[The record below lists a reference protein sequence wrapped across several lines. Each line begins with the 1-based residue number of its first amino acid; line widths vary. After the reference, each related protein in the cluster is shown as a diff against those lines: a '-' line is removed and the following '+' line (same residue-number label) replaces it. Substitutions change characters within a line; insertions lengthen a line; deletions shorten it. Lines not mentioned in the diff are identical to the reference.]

1 MEPRPQR
8 PRPQTPPSGT
18 PPNGGQQQAP
28 PIGPDPAQQAPQQGQ
43 PGPDPAAFVSPPR
56 MEYDYSPLDLQP
68 PGQRRKRQ
76 VIAGIIGALV
86 VVAIGA
92 LIVAG
97 WMALREDDNDV
108 NPDDTND
115 RVAELT
121 STATNE
127 AAADGEGDEANEGS
141 DASTPAAEDEATQPP
156 TEVPPTPTPSAIVYD
171 EASIRAALP
180 VVESMPGPFQEVGD
194 TPQELAGV
202 TEALGGGP
210 EVETLLSTNGWQAGM
225 ARTYESTD
233 PATTGSTRIVV
244 SAHAFQDDA
253 SAQAMLPEFDRI
265 LQSYGWTS
273 VEMEPMGDGSAM
285 LVFNDQNTG
294 EDAVTIYFVDGQVVY
309 RVAVYGPA
317 GFDSAPNAIHVVN
330 QILGQ

>member
-8 PRPQTPPSGT
+8 PRPQTPPSGP
-18 PPNGGQQQAP
+18 PPNGGQQQSP
-28 PIGPDPAQQAPQQGQ
+28 PVGPDPSQADPHYGQ
-43 PGPDPAAFVSPPR
+43 PGQDPAAFVSPPR

-97 WMALREDDNDV
+97 WMALREDDESAP
-108 NPDDTND
+108 PDDNN

-127 AAADGEGDEANEGS
+127 AEDSATGGDEGEGSG
-141 DASTPAAEDEATQPP
+141 TPPAENEATQPP
-156 TEVPPTPTPSAIVYD
+156 TQAPPTPTPSTMVYD
-171 EASIRAALP
+171 SNTVLAALP
-180 VVESMPGPFQEVGD
+180 VVESMPGPFQVLGD
-194 TPQELAGV
+194 TPQELEGV

-210 EVETLLSTNGWQAGM
+210 EVENLLATHGWQAGM
-225 ARTYESTD
+225 ARTYDSTD
-233 PATTGSTRIVV
+233 TATTGSTRIVV

-253 SAQAMLPEFDRI
+253 AAQAMLPEFDSI

-273 VEMEPMGDGSAM
+273 VPMDPMGDGSAM
-285 LVFNDQNTG
+285 LIFTDEANGT
-294 EDAVTIYFVDGQVVY
+294 DAVTIYLVKGQLVY
-309 RVAVYGPA
+309 RIAIYGPI
-317 GFDSAPNAIHVVN
+317 GFDSTANAIYVAE
-330 QILGQ
+330 QILAI

>member
-8 PRPQTPPSGT
+8 PRPQTPPPGT

-28 PIGPDPAQQAPQQGQ
+28 PVGPDPSQQIPHQGQ
-43 PGPDPAAFVSPPR
+43 PGHDPAAFSQPPR

-86 VVAIGA
+86 VIAIGA

-97 WMALREDDNDV
+97 WMALREDD
-108 NPDDTND
+108 DTVGPEENN

-121 STATNE
+121 STATE
-127 AAADGEGDEANEGS
+127 ETAVEGDDTTNDPAG
-141 DASTPAAEDEATQPP
+141 TPAANGEATQPP
-156 TEVPPTPTPSAIVYD
+156 TEVPPTPTPEAIVYD
-171 EASIRAALP
+171 ANSIRAALP

-210 EVETLLSTNGWQAGM
+210 EAEALLATHGWQAGM
-225 ARTYESTD
+225 SRTYESTD
-233 PATTGSTRIVV
+233 PVTTGSTRIVV

-253 SAQAMLPEFDRI
+253 SAQAMLGEFDAI
-265 LQSYGWTS
+265 LQGFGWTS
-273 VEMEPMGDGSAM
+273 AEMEQMGDGSVM
-285 LVFNDQNTG
+285 LTWTDAGTG
-294 EDAVTIYFVDGQVVY
+294 DEAVTIYFVDGQLVY
-309 RVAVYGPA
+309 RVVVYGPP
-317 GFDSAPNAIHVVN
+317 GFDASPNAIHVVN